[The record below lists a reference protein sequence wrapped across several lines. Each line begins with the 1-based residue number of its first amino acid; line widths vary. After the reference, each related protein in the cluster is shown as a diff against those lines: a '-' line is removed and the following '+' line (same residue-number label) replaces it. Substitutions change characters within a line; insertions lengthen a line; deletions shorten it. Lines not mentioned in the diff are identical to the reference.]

1 MRNCLDHLCI
11 IVKNVSAVKDFFTNK
26 GVKTEEIKIKE
37 DAKECYVD
45 NNKGFAGIRFVE
57 LREEKI
63 YKSFPLKEIYGIHH
77 FGIAVENIKGF
88 LKEIEDVA
96 WYLHPMSISTYESS
110 KRVWLS
116 KEGAP
121 FLLEIIEDPLKCS
134 NFSEKEGFINEIF
147 FPEANFEN
155 SLVNSLKTKEL
166 KVANLSEWRIRVG
179 DNFFTIEDFYDEIN

>member
-11 IVKNVSAVKDFFTNK
+11 IVKSVNAVKEFFNNR

-37 DAKECYVD
+37 EAKEFYVD
-45 NNKGFAGIRFVE
+45 NNKGIAGIRFVE
-57 LREEKI
+57 LKEGNV
-63 YKSFPLKEIYGIHH
+63 YKGFPLEDVYGIHH
-77 FGIAVENIKGF
+77 FGLAVTNIKEF
-88 LKEIEDVA
+88 LKNIEDVA

-134 NFSEKEGFINEIF
+134 NFSEKEGFVNEIF
-147 FPEANFEN
+147 FPESNFDNALIN
-155 SLVNSLKTKEL
+155 SLETKEL
-166 KVANLSEWRIRVG
+166 KVANLSEWRIRVE